1 MKTIKEQSKVGTKG
15 RRQRRKNDAECE
27 DEKPMKIFKCKIC
40 DRIFDKSPLFT
51 EHMRVAHSIDKPF
64 ECNICEKAY
73 RIQSLLT
80 EHYRS
85 HTGEKPYHC
94 ERCDKRFL
102 QLQPYKAH
110 VR

>member
-1 MKTIKEQSKVGTKG
+1 MKTQSTEETK
-15 RRQRRKNDAECE
+15 RRRRRKENDPESG
-27 DEKPMKIFKCKIC
+27 DDKPIKILKCKIC

-51 EHMRVAHSIDKPF
+51 EHMRVTHSIDKPF

-73 RIQSLLT
+73 RIQSLLI
-80 EHYRS
+80 EHFRS

-94 ERCDKRFL
+94 NECGKRFL

-110 VR
+110 LR